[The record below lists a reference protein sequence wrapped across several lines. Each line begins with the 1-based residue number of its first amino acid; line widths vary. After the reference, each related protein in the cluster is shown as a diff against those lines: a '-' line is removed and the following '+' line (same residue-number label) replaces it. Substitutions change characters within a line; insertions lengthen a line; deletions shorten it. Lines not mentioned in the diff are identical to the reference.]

1 MSRPMAEAR
10 KRHMNEE
17 QQNAAAEESLNTPV
31 GEPTVEPNPGTTEPA
46 EDQAGETL
54 PTEGD

>member
-1 MSRPMAEAR
+1 MAEAR